1 MITLQELNVL
11 GKSEFATLVGP
22 VFEGSP
28 WIAERAWSARP
39 FDNVDGL
46 HRSLCRHMYG
56 ADEEEKLALIRA
68 HPDLAGR
75 AATEGTLTPE
85 STAEQAGAGLDR
97 LSPDE
102 FAAFSRMN
110 EEYRARFGFPFVICV
125 GEHTKESILA
135 RFAARLENPR
145 EREIEMAL
153 VEICKIARLRL
164 RELVEDPVT
173 RERA

>member
-11 GKSEFATLVGP
+11 GKSEFAALVGP

-39 FDNVDGL
+39 FDNVDDL
-46 HRSLCRHMYG
+46 HRSLCRYMHG

-97 LSPDE
+97 LTPEE

-110 EEYRARFGFPFVICV
+110 EEYHARFGFPFVICV

-145 EREIEMAL
+145 EREIETAL

-164 RELVEDPVT
+164 RELVEDPVAG
-173 RERA
+173 ERA